1 MEYTFS
7 INAIELA
14 SELADEK
21 LRNEL
26 SNYLQL
32 DINTNTY
39 TYTDEAQDLFNQ
51 YYDEYLT
58 IIEGVSERSGIPIFS
73 KTIKK

>member
-1 MEYTFS
+1 MEYIFS

-32 DINTNTY
+32 DINTNNY

-58 IIEGVSERSGIPIFS
+58 IIEGVSERSGIPMFS